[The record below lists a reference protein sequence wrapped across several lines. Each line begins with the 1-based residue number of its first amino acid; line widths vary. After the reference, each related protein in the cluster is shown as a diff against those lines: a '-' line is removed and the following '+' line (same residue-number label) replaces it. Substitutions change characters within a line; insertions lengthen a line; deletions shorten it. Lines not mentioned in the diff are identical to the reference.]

1 MMLASIKQ
9 LQKKVS
15 SAFTATSDI
24 NINANHENT
33 MCLCMYACARLYNG
47 YQSP

>member
-24 NINANHENT
+24 NINANYENT
-33 MCLCMYACARLYNG
+33 MCCVYACARLYNG
-47 YQSP
+47 NQSP